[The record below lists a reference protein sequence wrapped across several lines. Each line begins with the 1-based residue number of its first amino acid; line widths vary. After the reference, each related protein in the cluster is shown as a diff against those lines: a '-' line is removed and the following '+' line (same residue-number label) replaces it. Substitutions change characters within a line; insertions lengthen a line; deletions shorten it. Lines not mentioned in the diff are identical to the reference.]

1 MFFLT
6 INTALPANNS
16 LRFWKKSF
24 RFIEKMTLINK
35 LDDKIKANQAQGR
48 SWKSKIWI
56 FSIG

>member
-16 LRFWKKSF
+16 LRFRKKSF

-48 SWKSKIWI
+48 S
-56 FSIG
+56 